1 MSRLAGI
8 VARTTPLLEPLG
20 DAKLLELSRQL
31 DISFEEHFV
40 WQTKQ
45 SELSAGG
52 KINLE
57 DAMFLYEQLG
67 GSATVFNQRP
77 AAVKYVISQFM
88 LVVLKPTDS

>member
-8 VARTTPLLEPLG
+8 VARTAPLLEPLG
-20 DAKLLELSRQL
+20 DAKLLELSKQL
-31 DISFEEHFV
+31 DISFDEHFA

-45 SELSAGG
+45 AELNASG
-52 KINLE
+52 KISLD

-77 AAVKYVISQFM
+77 VAVKYVVSQFM